1 MRKKTLFFCSS
12 LSCFAWTS
20 GGEGTI
26 FQRQPRWRPDFFK
39 KGVYVQ
45 YTFNIIQIINWKNCE
60 FQNPKDHLLQTFHE
74 SFGGVSICEETPSQG
89 SWMDPCIPAF
99 FFFGGG
105 RASNVWDPK
114 ISNWLKYPWLWGVA
128 LKSTPNVRLFNNFAH
143 WKTSVTLRFR

>member
-99 FFFGGG
+99 FFFLGGG
-105 RASNVWDPK
+105 GLPMSGIPK
-114 ISNWLKYPWLWGVA
+114 SATDWNTHDSEEWLWNQHQTSDF
-128 LKSTPNVRLFNNFAH
+128 STILLTGKRP
-143 WKTSVTLRFR
+143 

>member
-45 YTFNIIQIINWKNCE
+45 CTFNIIQIINWKNCE

-74 SFGGVSICEETPSQG
+74 SFGGVSICEETASQG

-105 RASNVWDPK
+105 EGFQCLGSQNQQLTEIPMTLRSGSEINTKRPTFQQFC
-114 ISNWLKYPWLWGVA
+114 SLE
-128 LKSTPNVRLFNNFAH
+128 NVRNS
-143 WKTSVTLRFR
+143 TV